1 MQHEFQIVLVPLVLC
16 VIDIAS
22 GYVAAMRTGTVNST
36 VMFDGMWNKMSEVF
50 AIVVGKAV
58 EICISIFGADFVGT
72 ELSIPVCTAVC
83 AYLSLYE
90 ITSIVENIGKMN
102 PTIGKWLIEHI
113 GIEPYKVNQ
122 SDNGWYDDSD
132 IK

>member
-1 MQHEFQIVLVPLVLC
+1 MQHEFQIIVMPLVLC
-16 VIDIAS
+16 AVDVAS
-22 GYVAAMRTGTVNST
+22 GYIAAMRTGTVNST
-36 VMFDGMWNKMSEVF
+36 FMFNGLWNKMGEML
-50 AIVVGKAV
+50 AIVVGKAI
-58 EICISIFGADFVGT
+58 EICISIFGTDFVGVQMN
-72 ELSIPVCTAVC
+72 IPVCTAVC

-113 GIEPYKVNQ
+113 GIEPHKVSQ
-122 SDNGWYDDSD
+122 FDSWCDDSD

>member
-1 MQHEFQIVLVPLVLC
+1 MQHEFQIVFVPLVLC

-22 GYVAAMRTGTVNST
+22 GYVAAMRTCTVNST
-36 VMFDGMWNKMSEVF
+36 VMFNGMWNKMSEVF

-72 ELSIPVCTAVC
+72 ELSVPVCTAVC

>member
-1 MQHEFQIVLVPLVLC
+1 MLC

-22 GYVAAMRTGTVNST
+22 GYIAAMRTGTVNST

-72 ELSIPVCTAVC
+72 DLSVPVCTAVC

-122 SDNGWYDDSD
+122 PDNGWYDDSD

>member
-1 MQHEFQIVLVPLVLC
+1 MQHEFQIVFVPLVLC
-16 VIDIAS
+16 VLDVAS
-22 GYVAAMRTGTVNST
+22 GYIAAMRTGTVNST
-36 VMFDGMWNKMSEVF
+36 VMRDGMWNKMGEVF

-58 EICISIFGADFVGT
+58 EICISIFGADFVGM
-72 ELSIPVCTAVC
+72 EMNVPVCTAVC

-90 ITSIVENIGKMN
+90 VTSIVENIGKMN

-113 GIEPYKVNQ
+113 GIEPHKVNQ
-122 SDNGWYDDSD
+122 FDSWYGDSD

>member
-1 MQHEFQIVLVPLVLC
+1 MQHEFQIVFVPLMLC

-22 GYVAAMRTGTVNST
+22 GYVAAIRTGTVNST
-36 VMFDGMWNKMSEVF
+36 VMFNGMWNKMSELF

-72 ELSIPVCTAVC
+72 ELSVPVCTAVC

>member
-1 MQHEFQIVLVPLVLC
+1 MQHEFQIIVVPLVLC
-16 VIDIAS
+16 VVDVAS
-22 GYVAAMRTGTVNST
+22 GYIAAMRTGNVNST
-36 VMFDGMWNKMSEVF
+36 VMRDGMWNKMGEVF
-50 AIVVGKAV
+50 AIVVGKAI
-58 EICISIFGADFVGT
+58 EICISTFGSGFIGVDISV
-72 ELSIPVCTAVC
+72 PVCTAVC

-102 PTIGKWLIEHI
+102 PVIGKWLIKHI

-122 SDNGWYDDSD
+122 SDNIWYDDSD

>member
-1 MQHEFQIVLVPLVLC
+1 MQHEFQIVLIPLTLC
-16 VIDIAS
+16 ALDVVS
-22 GYVAAMRTGTVNST
+22 GYIAAIRTGTVNST
-36 VMFDGMWNKMSEVF
+36 VMRDGMWNKMGEVF

-58 EICISIFGADFVGT
+58 EICISIFGTDFVGVDMNVH
-72 ELSIPVCTAVC
+72 VCTAVC

-102 PTIGKWLIEHI
+102 QAIGKWLVEHI
-113 GIEPYKVNQ
+113 GIEPHKVDQ
-122 SDNGWYDDSD
+122 FADWYDDSD

>member
-1 MQHEFQIVLVPLVLC
+1 MQHEFQIIVVPLVLC
-16 VIDIAS
+16 SVDIAS
-22 GYVAAMRTGTVNST
+22 GYIAAMRTGAVNST
-36 VMFDGMWNKMSEVF
+36 VMRDGMWNKMGEVF
-50 AIVVGKAV
+50 SIVVGKAV
-58 EICISIFGADFVGT
+58 EICISIFGSDFAGVQMNV
-72 ELSIPVCTAVC
+72 PVCTAVC

-102 PTIGKWLIEHI
+102 PAIGKWLIEHI

-122 SDNGWYDDSD
+122 SDNGWCDDSD

>member
-1 MQHEFQIVLVPLVLC
+1 MLC

-36 VMFDGMWNKMSEVF
+36 FMFNGMWNKMSEVF
-50 AIVVGKAV
+50 AIVVGKV
-58 EICISIFGADFVGT
+58 IEICISIFGADFVGT
-72 ELSIPVCTAVC
+72 ELSVPVCTAVC

-113 GIEPYKVNQ
+113 GIEPHKVNL

>member
-1 MQHEFQIVLVPLVLC
+1 MQHEFQIVLAPLVLC

-22 GYVAAMRTGTVNST
+22 GYIAAMRTGTVNST

-50 AIVVGKAV
+50 AIVVGKAI

-72 ELSIPVCTAVC
+72 DFSVPVCTAVC

-102 PTIGKWLIEHI
+102 HTIGKWLIEHI
-113 GIEPYKVNQ
+113 GIEPHKVNQ
-122 SDNGWYDDSD
+122 SDNAWYDDSD